1 MSPRSKVALQCKKA
15 QKAFWKHVGFTPTPA
30 GEAGMYEA
38 STGYTEMS
46 VSLRDLKKA
55 LREKSAP
62 EEELEKVTLN
72 TKASPKPNPNPN
84 PNPNPKPDPNPNP

>member
-1 MSPRSKVALQCKKA
+1 
-15 QKAFWKHVGFTPTPA
+15 
-30 GEAGMYEA
+30 MYEA

-84 PNPNPKPDPNPNP
+84 PNPNPKP